1 MNKRYEKF
9 INKKTNKSIN
19 LSSIHNKIDFSYIQ
33 RNNKFNNKTMIV
45 NKKYINT
52 SKNIRLKNS
61 YMGIG
66 MNQNKPKLRLQPGM
80 FSYKTRKSSNFS
92 NSVESNNSIEK
103 HNFSLISNK
112 VTSINSSNKNQS
124 LFPKLKLLLD
134 NAEISSIKT
143 LTNNENNI
151 SNHFQNHSAMNLN
164 KYKIM
169 NYSLPQQ
176 VKSMDAINVD
186 NNAFNNTN
194 YYYNDSLKYNNI
206 IINNINQPSIK
217 LNTDEIQQK
226 PKQERRITSNL
237 TRFVNKPKLVNYKN
251 EKNNNGF
258 LIKNIFASKS
268 KAENESRRM
277 IIEYLKVLKQKEKN
291 SSKLVNILRNL
302 NISDKVLNQQKLIN
316 INLNIYTMSN
326 QNSRFFYLKSRKKI
340 KFPGEA
346 TNLRNISKFLKDM
359 DDITNDK
366 ISMVKYLS
374 VPRIMNLIFNEKNYK
389 FIFMLRPNQFSFLK
403 GLESYIFQF
412 IDIKTKNIVGA
423 FDLIKVNSC
432 CVNYK
437 DQKNVLI
444 ETFDGEIHRKYELIT
459 NSNNDASIFVKSI
472 NYLSRLEKCKIYNKK
487 YLNME

>member
-1 MNKRYEKF
+1 
-9 INKKTNKSIN
+9 
-19 LSSIHNKIDFSYIQ
+19 
-33 RNNKFNNKTMIV
+33 
-45 NKKYINT
+45 
-52 SKNIRLKNS
+52 
-61 YMGIG
+61 
-66 MNQNKPKLRLQPGM
+66 
-80 FSYKTRKSSNFS
+80 
-92 NSVESNNSIEK
+92 
-103 HNFSLISNK
+103 
-112 VTSINSSNKNQS
+112 
-124 LFPKLKLLLD
+124 
-134 NAEISSIKT
+134 
-143 LTNNENNI
+143 
-151 SNHFQNHSAMNLN
+151 
-164 KYKIM
+164 
-169 NYSLPQQ
+169 
-176 VKSMDAINVD
+176 
-186 NNAFNNTN
+186 
-194 YYYNDSLKYNNI
+194 
-206 IINNINQPSIK
+206 
-217 LNTDEIQQK
+217 
-226 PKQERRITSNL
+226 
-237 TRFVNKPKLVNYKN
+237 
-251 EKNNNGF
+251 
-258 LIKNIFASKS
+258 
-268 KAENESRRM
+268 M

-389 FIFMLRPNQFSFLK
+389 FIFMLRPNQFSYLK

-412 IDIKTKNIVGA
+412 IDIKTKNIEGA